1 MMKGMESELKDL
13 NSKPPKLN
21 GNTVTATVRDDR
33 PLLKSDSLSSTTTT
47 TTTTAAELQDL
58 EKKFAAYV
66 RRDVYGTMGRGELAP
81 KEKLFLGFA
90 LVTLLPI
97 RVILAV
103 TVLVCYYVICRV
115 CTLFSTPNREDEQ
128 EDYAHMGGWRRNVIV
143 WCGKALSRVMLFVF
157 GFYWITDSSSSS
169 ITQVQF
175 LLQLFINCSISI
187 HQEQLS

>member
-1 MMKGMESELKDL
+1 
-13 NSKPPKLN
+13 
-21 GNTVTATVRDDR
+21 
-33 PLLKSDSLSSTTTT
+33 
-47 TTTTAAELQDL
+47 
-58 EKKFAAYV
+58 
-66 RRDVYGTMGRGELAP
+66 
-81 KEKLFLGFA
+81 
-90 LVTLLPI
+90 
-97 RVILAV
+97 
-103 TVLVCYYVICRV
+103 VCYYVICRV

>member
-1 MMKGMESELKDL
+1 
-13 NSKPPKLN
+13 
-21 GNTVTATVRDDR
+21 
-33 PLLKSDSLSSTTTT
+33 
-47 TTTTAAELQDL
+47 
-58 EKKFAAYV
+58 
-66 RRDVYGTMGRGELAP
+66 MGGGELAP

-187 HQEQLS
+187 HQEQLGLWFLISDKLFISIFNQDLDFRISLAVFTCEKIYISLL